1 MSKHQPLSKCAVVL
15 SPAGDET
22 RTKWFRCFFGS
33 SLGWGKGK
41 NGTNCFWSTESHLW
55 VKSWGL
61 FSSHSQEQGSLSYLL
76 EGNYFMLLWCLGS
89 LTRGVWALILLHSA
103 QNKKAASAWRYLQ
116 AWSRKEATRACGS
129 TGKASADQQ
138 PHNGLLVSLKKK
150 QTHFFHRPGARRVR
164 EGCGRWLENYRLQAS
179 T

>member
-1 MSKHQPLSKCAVVL
+1 MCRGFKPSWRWNQDKMIQM
-15 SPAGDET
+15 
-22 RTKWFRCFFGS
+22 FFWILLRVGE
-33 SLGWGKGK
+33 GK

-116 AWSRKEATRACGS
+116 AWSRKEATLVCGS

-150 QTHFFHRPGARRVR
+150 QTHFFIGLVPG
-164 EGCGRWLENYRLQAS
+164 ES
-179 T
+179 